1 MTGGDPSILVVLV
14 GSLVGLSLGV
24 TGSGG
29 SLIAIPLL
37 VYVLGTSLQEAVS
50 LSLALVAAAACI
62 GAIESF
68 QSGLVKVKAALL
80 LGGTGMI
87 GGWVGSFIH
96 RLVREEITLLLFGV
110 VMIVAAGQM
119 WWRTTLREDPEERSI
134 CADLFPRTC
143 WVKVSGIGLVVGLL
157 TGFFGVGGGFVIVPA
172 LTLLL
177 GFPMRVAVG
186 TSLFIMT
193 LIALTG
199 VAAYARLAPPDL
211 RLLSFLIAGAVMGML
226 AGRQVSRA
234 LSPTLLTR
242 AFAVVAWAVAVVLIG
257 HNLWKINGGIL

>member
-1 MTGGDPSILVVLV
+1 MTGGEPSALAVAV

-37 VYVLGTSLQEAVS
+37 VYALGTSVQEAVS
-50 LSLALVAAAACI
+50 LSLALVAAAACL
-62 GAIESF
+62 GAIEAF

-80 LGGTGMI
+80 LSGTGMI
-87 GGWVGSFIH
+87 GGWVGAAGH
-96 RLVREEITLLLFGV
+96 RLVREEITLVLFGV
-110 VMIVAAGQM
+110 LMIVAAGQM
-119 WWRTTLREDPEERSI
+119 WWRTTLREDSEEGSI

-186 TSLFIMT
+186 TSLLIIM

-199 VAAYARLAPPDL
+199 VAAYARLVPLDL
-211 RLLSFLIAGAVMGML
+211 RGLSFLIAGAIIGMV

-234 LSPTLLTR
+234 LSPRLLTR
-242 AFAVVAWAVAVVLIG
+242 AFAVVAWAVAVILIG
-257 HNLWKINGGIL
+257 HNLWKIKGGLL